1 MRFNQAPRTFFPQT
15 VLKNNIEAEDGV
27 VRTMKDRTMN
37 RKSIVLT
44 QIVLTKIVLT
54 TMRFDDNTFFN
65 QERCA
70 FLCDSRRSRLPSGIF
85 S

>member
-1 MRFNQAPRTFFPQT
+1 MRFNQEPRTFFPQA
-15 VLKNNIEAEDGV
+15 VLNNNIEVEVGV

-54 TMRFDDNTFFN
+54 TMRLGDNTRFH
-65 QERCA
+65 QEGGA
-70 FLCDSRRSRLPSGIF
+70 F
-85 S
+85 